1 MDFLGFSEEEL
12 DKLNSQGSSKKTVEF
27 SPVIEPIPDLSRYSD
42 EVKAKYMQVREGEIA
57 RLKLR
62 HSNQNPSII
71 PNEKNL
77 NSQLARVQ
85 KFVKK
90 LKSIVDENRDELL
103 SELKDLSLKK
113 FISEAAHSLSES
125 RMHIKDLPVIIEIS
139 CKLHQAY
146 PEFQKAFEAS
156 LKKQHKEGD
165 LQRKKNIIRLITEM
179 IVYGL

>member
-77 NSQLARVQ
+77 NSKGFCIDYNVNKLFSRQFKMF
-85 KFVKK
+85 KF
-90 LKSIVDENRDELL
+90 
-103 SELKDLSLKK
+103 
-113 FISEAAHSLSES
+113 
-125 RMHIKDLPVIIEIS
+125 
-139 CKLHQAY
+139 
-146 PEFQKAFEAS
+146 
-156 LKKQHKEGD
+156 
-165 LQRKKNIIRLITEM
+165 
-179 IVYGL
+179 